1 MRRSRLILPLVVLVG
16 AAVPAALWAHTV
28 SSNTTIS
35 VTAGVPRELQFKVS
49 PSFITSPTVLESLRA
64 APPIRRVVFC
74 CFGKE
79 SQVLHETA
87 LAAALDAGK

>member
-1 MRRSRLILPLVVLVG
+1 
-16 AAVPAALWAHTV
+16 
-28 SSNTTIS
+28 
-35 VTAGVPRELQFKVS
+35 
-49 PSFITSPTVLESLRA
+49 LRD